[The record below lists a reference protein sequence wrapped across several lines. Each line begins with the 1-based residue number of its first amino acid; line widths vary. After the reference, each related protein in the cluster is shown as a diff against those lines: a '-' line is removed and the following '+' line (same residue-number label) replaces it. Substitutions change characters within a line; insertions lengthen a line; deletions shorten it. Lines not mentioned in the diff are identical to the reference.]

1 MIRRALWLG
10 TGAAIGATGTVWARR
25 RVTRLATRLRPGT
38 MAGDMGA
45 QLSRRT
51 GEVSGRV
58 RAAVESGRWQA
69 RRREDELWRDL
80 RVPDGRP

>member
-1 MIRRALWLG
+1 
-10 TGAAIGATGTVWARR
+10 
-25 RVTRLATRLRPGT
+25 
-38 MAGDMGA
+38 MAGDVGA
-45 QLSRRT
+45 SLSRRT